1 MKPAL
6 LVHLM
11 AAYRT
16 APLAS
21 PGMPPGIPYI
31 IGNEFAER
39 FSFYGM
45 KAILMMFMTTQLLN
59 KEGAPDTMTTEQA
72 TVWIHNFSAAVYF
85 TPLIGAL
92 LADLLWGKYRTIILL
107 SLVYCAGHLILA
119 FDNTRTGLFWGLA
132 LIAAGAGGI
141 KPCVSAHVG
150 DQFGASNARLLPR
163 IYNWFYFS
171 INLGAML
178 SMLITPWLRE
188 HYGPHWAFGVP
199 GVLMLLATVL
209 FWMGRNQ
216 FAHIPPE
223 PQKFIQELKAP
234 AFLRS
239 LAGLAL
245 IYCFVA
251 MFWALFD
258 QTHSRWV
265 ELGTRMDCQVLG
277 FTLLPEMMQSV
288 NAVLILIFIPLFSLV
303 IYPAASRFVEVT
315 PLRKISAGFFIATF
329 SFMVPATIESWIA
342 AGDKPNILWQVPAYA
357 LITAAEIM
365 ISITCLE
372 FSYSQAPK
380 RLKSFIMSLY
390 LCSVTLGNLFVAA
403 VNHFIVDDKGTVTL
417 SGAAYYW
424 FFVKCMGTTA
434 VLFIFAAMFYKGRTY
449 LQDETTKSA

>member
-1 MKPAL
+1 MSS
-6 LVHLM
+6 
-11 AAYRT
+11 YRN
-16 APLAS
+16 APLATS
-21 PGMPPGIPYI
+21 GMPPGIPYI

-45 KAILMMFMTTQLLN
+45 KAVLMLFMTQQLATPD
-59 KEGAPDTMTTEQA
+59 GAADRMTTEQA
-72 TVWIHNFSAAVYF
+72 TTWIHNFGAAVYF

-92 LADLLWGKYRTIILL
+92 LADLFWGKYRTIILL
-107 SLVYCAGHLILA
+107 SLVYCAGHLMLA
-119 FDNTRTGLFWGLA
+119 LDNTRDGLFWGLA

-150 DQFGASNARLLPR
+150 DQFGASNAHLLPR

-171 INLGAML
+171 INLGSAL
-178 SMLITPWLRE
+178 SMVITPWLRV

-199 GVLMLLATVL
+199 GVLMFVATLL

-216 FAHIPPE
+216 FAHVPPDRAN
-223 PQKFIQELKAP
+223 FLRELKAP
-234 AFLRS
+234 DFLRS
-239 LAGLAL
+239 LAGLAV

-265 ELGTRMDCQVLG
+265 EQGTRMNCSILG
-277 FTLLPEMMQSV
+277 FNVLPEMMQSV

-303 IYPAASRFVEVT
+303 LYPAAARVVKVT
-315 PLRKISAGFFIATF
+315 PLRKISTGFFVATT
-329 SFMVPATIESWIA
+329 SFMVPAMIEHWIA
-342 AGDKPNILWQVPAYA
+342 AGEKPSLAWQVPAYA

-380 RLKSFIMSLY
+380 RLKSFVMSLY

-403 VNHFIVDDKGTVTL
+403 VNHFIVDADGKVSLT
-417 SGAAYYW
+417 GADYYW
-424 FFVKCMGTTA
+424 FFVKCMGITA
-434 VLFIFAAMFYKGRTY
+434 VLFIVVTFFYKGRTY
-449 LQDETTKSA
+449 LQDEVRVAEAE